1 MSVNVDDIAPVV
13 RIPTNITLESL
24 VDFAE
29 AIGCEVDIR
38 LTMKSKKEEDG
49 GS

>member
-1 MSVNVDDIAPVV
+1 MPSNADDIAPVV

-29 AIGCEVDIR
+29 AIGCEVDIVFN
-38 LTMKSKKEEDG
+38 LKVKKEEDD

>member
-29 AIGCEVDIR
+29 AIGCEVDIVFN
-38 LTMKSKKEEDG
+38 LKTEKKEDG